1 MRSQMATADVL
12 SWVFFLFVFGF
23 DGENAILAIELESHF
38 ATSLL

>member
-1 MRSQMATADVL
+1 MATADVL

-23 DGENAILAIELESHF
+23 DGENAILVVEIEFHF